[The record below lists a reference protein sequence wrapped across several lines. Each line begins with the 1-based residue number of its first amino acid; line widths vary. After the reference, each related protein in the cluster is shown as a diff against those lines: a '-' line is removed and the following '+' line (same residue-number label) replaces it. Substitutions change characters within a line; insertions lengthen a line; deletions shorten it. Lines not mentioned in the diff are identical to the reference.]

1 VSEYSDNVKGEN
13 PEGAAQTDAPLKSIL
28 RQVQETAQGET
39 VDLKTVIEAFGNRAF
54 GPILLLCSLFLL
66 TPLGMLPGVP
76 VGFGVV
82 VILFALQ
89 LLFRRPYPWMP
100 EFLAKVKITPKAL
113 EQADRFAGPWLDR
126 VDNVVKPRAEWI
138 VRGPMLS
145 IVAIV
150 SILLASTMVP
160 LGVVPFGVVV
170 PAFIIGLLGLGITAR
185 DGVFISIGLGL
196 SFAVPIMIMQLVL

>member
-1 VSEYSDNVKGEN
+1 METNQDNKAYD
-13 PEGAAQTDAPLKSIL
+13 GADKAQTDAPLKGIFS
-28 RQVQETAQGET
+28 QVRETARGQT

-76 VGFGVV
+76 IAFGLI

-89 LLFRRPYPWMP
+89 LLFRRPHPWMP
-100 EFLAKVKITPKAL
+100 EILAKVKITPKAL
-113 EQADRFAGPWLDR
+113 DRADKFAGPWLDR
-126 VDNVVKPRAEWI
+126 IDNVVKPRAEWLA
-138 VRGPMLS
+138 RGPMLL

-150 SILLASTMVP
+150 SILLAITMAP

-170 PAFIIGLLGLGITAR
+170 PAFIIGLLGLGITGR
-185 DGVFISIGLGL
+185 DGVFIALGL
-196 SFAVPIMIMQLVL
+196 LLSFSVPVMIMNLVL

>member
-1 VSEYSDNVKGEN
+1 MGESNEDVS
-13 PEGAAQTDAPLKSIL
+13 QTDAPLRSIL
-28 RQVQETAQGET
+28 RQVQKTARGET

-66 TPLGMLPGVP
+66 TPLGILPGVP
-76 VGFGVV
+76 VAFGLV

-100 EFLAKVKITPKAL
+100 EVLAKVKISPSAL
-113 EQADRFAGPWLDR
+113 AKADRFAGPWLDR

-145 IVAIV
+145 IVAMV
-150 SILLASTMVP
+150 SILLAATMVP
-160 LGVVPFGVVV
+160 LGVVPFGVVP

-185 DGVFISIGLGL
+185 DGVFITIGLAL
-196 SFAVPIMIMQLVL
+196 SFAIPLMIMKLVL